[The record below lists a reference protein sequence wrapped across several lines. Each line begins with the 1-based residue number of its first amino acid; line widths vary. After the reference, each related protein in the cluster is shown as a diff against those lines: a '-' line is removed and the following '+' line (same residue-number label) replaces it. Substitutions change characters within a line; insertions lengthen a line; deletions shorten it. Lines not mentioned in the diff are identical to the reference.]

1 MKLVA
6 GACYASLSAAEAAG
20 WKVNQ
25 DVIATSTAFGRSTT
39 SNINV
44 FLYMP
49 LLTNGV
55 RDHCDF
61 G

>member
-1 MKLVA
+1 MKWGA

-25 DVIATSTAFGRSTT
+25 DVIATSTASGRFTI
-39 SNINV
+39 SNTNA

-49 LLTNGV
+49 LLMNGG